1 MTTTTNKLTLDMPT
15 QFGSSIYQGSAPEVD
30 AASIIILR
38 QAGALILGKTTTTE
52 FAATT
57 QGTQTTNPHDPLRT
71 PGGSSSGSGA
81 AIADFQAPIGL
92 GTQTGGSTIR
102 PGSFNGIYA
111 IKPTWNAIS
120 REGQKVYSIILDTI
134 GLYARSAAD
143 LDLLADVFAL
153 QDDDAVSQPF
163 NIDSAKFAICK
174 TMAWDQAGAGT
185 AAAMEKAKE
194 LLKARG
200 AQVEHVDLPGVLNG
214 FSEWYSAVINS
225 EGRTSFLSEYRTSK
239 TKISSQLIGQV
250 ENKSGIS
257 RAAQLAAFDKI
268 AVARPVMDELIGQYA
283 AFIVPSVPD
292 EAPLGLEST
301 GSAAFN
307 LLWTV
312 GFSHSIFDW
321 HKDTE
326 LSY

>member
-1 MTTTTNKLTLDMPT
+1 MPT

-57 QGTQTTNPHDPLRT
+57 QGTQTTNPHDPSRT

-81 AIADFQAPIGL
+81 AVADFQAPVGL

-120 REGQKVYSIILDTI
+120 REGQKIYSIILDTI

-153 QDDDAVSQPF
+153 QDDDPVSQPF
-163 NIDSAKFAICK
+163 RIEGAKFAICK
-174 TMAWDQAGAGT
+174 TMAWDQVGKGT
-185 AAAMEKAKE
+185 AAAIEKAKE
-194 LLKARG
+194 LLEAQG
-200 AQVEHVDLPGVLNG
+200 AQVEHVELPEVLNG

-225 EGRTSFLSEYRTSK
+225 EGRTAFLSEYRTSK

-257 RAAQLAAFDKI
+257 RAAQLVAFDKI
-268 AVARPVMDELIGQYA
+268 AAARPVMDELIGQYA

-312 GFSHSIFDW
+312 GLPHSIPDS
-321 HKDTE
+321 HKDAK
-326 LSY
+326 LPY